1 MSPTAQIMKMKAEN
15 TCFCLFYQRSK
26 QEMICLKAF
35 QLVGGGG
42 GGGERGETG
51 YMFKQNFISSR
62 ELLMVACRNGPFQL
76 VYSVCFSQFRARD
89 GIPENCFLQ
98 MSSVHVH
105 PRAYVWIIN
114 EMSKG
119 KFPDLGKQSIQA
131 KKVYRNFFFFFFG
144 VRY

>member
-1 MSPTAQIMKMKAEN
+1 MD
-15 TCFCLFYQRSK
+15 LFSLY
-26 QEMICLKAF
+26 ILY
-35 QLVGGGG
+35 V
-42 GGGERGETG
+42 
-51 YMFKQNFISSR
+51 
-62 ELLMVACRNGPFQL
+62 
-76 VYSVCFSQFRARD
+76 FSQFRARD

-131 KKVYRNFFFFFFG
+131 KKVYRNFSFFFFG